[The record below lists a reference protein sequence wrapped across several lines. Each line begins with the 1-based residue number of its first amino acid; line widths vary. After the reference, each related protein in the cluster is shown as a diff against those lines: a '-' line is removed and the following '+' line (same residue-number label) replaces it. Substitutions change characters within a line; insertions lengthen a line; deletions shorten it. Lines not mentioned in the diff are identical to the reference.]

1 MSVLPEYR
9 CDTKQTKLQAY
20 VCWRHMKN
28 KINYG
33 TPQHNNDKDKKC
45 TNNSQKDPG
54 VSGDLARPTALSLA
68 PHALLT
74 ASNKHTRSANVPVIN
89 QLQKTQCASY
99 QSASKTLSQLHCC
112 TKHAITWQGKL
123 SIDKIQQQ
131 LFLVTGW
138 SLLWGRRVFT
148 LSYER
153 NF

>member
-1 MSVLPEYR
+1 
-9 CDTKQTKLQAY
+9 
-20 VCWRHMKN
+20 MKN

-89 QLQKTQCASY
+89 QLQKPFLNYTVVQNM
-99 QSASKTLSQLHCC
+99 QLHDKVNFLL
-112 TKHAITWQGKL
+112 TKSSSNCFW
-123 SIDKIQQQ
+123 
-131 LFLVTGW
+131 
-138 SLLWGRRVFT
+138 
-148 LSYER
+148 
-153 NF
+153 